1 MNDEKQAP
9 SEIMLDTIVE
19 KVESQQK
26 RMQTQEEKLAL
37 VEKKVNAIP
46 DHSKDFEE
54 VKTGVRDLKAVS
66 NGQNAIMEKLQGFF
80 TSLEIAVAL
89 LRRPVKSHVHHD
101 HHDHHVPKI
110 IWIAAGLFLALC
122 LVCSGWYM
130 TARDSGQY
138 QANDIKYRHLKL
150 DADSAFHQ
158 YLVRLDSIY
167 LSDPDKMR
175 KNVIEQE
182 RLKQKRLELIDQL
195 QTVNSK
201 IGPDVKTGQKKGKGK

>member
-1 MNDEKQAP
+1 MNVEKQAP
-9 SEIMLDTIVE
+9 SEIMMDTVVE
-19 KVESQQK
+19 KVENQQQ
-26 RMQTQEEKLAL
+26 RIQTQEEKLAL

-66 NGQNAIMEKLQGFF
+66 NGQNAIMEKLQVFF

-89 LRRPVKSHVHHD
+89 LRRPVKSQVYHH
-101 HHDHHVPKI
+101 HHVPKI

-138 QANDIKYRHLKL
+138 QANDIKYRQLKL
-150 DADSAFHQ
+150 EADSAFHQ
-158 YLVRLDSIY
+158 YLVQLDSIY
-167 LSDPDKMR
+167 LTDPDKMR
-175 KNVIEQE
+175 NNVIEQE

>member
-1 MNDEKQAP
+1 MNDEKHAP
-9 SEIMLDTIVE
+9 SEIMLDAVVE
-19 KVESQQK
+19 KVENQQQK
-26 RMQTQEEKLAL
+26 IRDQEEKLAL

-46 DHSKDFEE
+46 DHSQEIGEMKASF
-54 VKTGVRDLKAVS
+54 RDLLAVRK
-66 NGQNAIMEKLQGFF
+66 GQNALMVKLEVFFF
-80 TSLEIAVAL
+80 TLKIATDL
-89 LRRPVKSHVHHD
+89 LRHPVERKVQHH
-101 HHDHHVPKI
+101 HHIPKI

-122 LVCSGWYM
+122 LVCTAWYM

-138 QANDIKYRHLKL
+138 QANDIKYRKLKL

>member
-9 SEIMLDTIVE
+9 SEIMLDAVVE
-19 KVESQQK
+19 KVENQQQ
-26 RMQTQEEKLAL
+26 RIQDQGEKLTL

-46 DHSKDFEE
+46 DHSKDIGEM
-54 VKTGVRDLKAVS
+54 KTSFRDLLAISK
-66 NGQNAIMEKLQGFF
+66 GQKTLMGKIEVFIFNLKTATDLLQNPAE
-80 TSLEIAVAL
+80 SKVQ
-89 LRRPVKSHVHHD
+89 HH
-101 HHDHHVPKI
+101 HHIPKI

-122 LVCSGWYM
+122 LVCTAWYM

-138 QANDIKYRHLKL
+138 QANDIKYRQLKL
-150 DADSAFHQ
+150 DADSTFHQ
-158 YLVRLDSIY
+158 YLVRLDNIY
-167 LSDPDKMR
+167 LSDPDKTR
-175 KNVIEQE
+175 NNVIEQE

>member
-9 SEIMLDTIVE
+9 SEIMLDAVVE
-19 KVESQQK
+19 KVENQQQK
-26 RMQTQEEKLAL
+26 IRDQEEKLAL

-46 DHSKDFEE
+46 DHSQDIGEMKASF
-54 VKTGVRDLKAVS
+54 RDLLAVRK
-66 NGQNAIMEKLQGFF
+66 GQNALMAKLEVFFF
-80 TSLEIAVAL
+80 TLKIATDL
-89 LRRPVKSHVHHD
+89 LRHPVERKVQHH
-101 HHDHHVPKI
+101 HHFQKI

-122 LVCSGWYM
+122 LVCTAWYM

-138 QANDIKYRHLKL
+138 QANDIKYRKLKL